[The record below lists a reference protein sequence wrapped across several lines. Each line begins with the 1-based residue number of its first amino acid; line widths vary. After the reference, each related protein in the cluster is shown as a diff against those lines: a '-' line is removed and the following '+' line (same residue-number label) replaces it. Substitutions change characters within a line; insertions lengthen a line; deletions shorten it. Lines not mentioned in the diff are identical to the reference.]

1 MKRNIDYSDLFL
13 AGVYFLINKGKV
25 VYVGESGKIINRI
38 ENHHKDTDNPKVFDD
53 LKVISTKTFYW
64 LDDYWFRLYFERRCI
79 YFFKPKYNKQEYA
92 LKSPISLNNF
102 LMRRH
107 LWNQNP
113 QFVNVVSNYCGTE
126 KFNSSKKHT
135 TFMQKWL
142 NHRSKNGKLTRICNY
157 EGDEYE
163 CKGYDQF
170 FRTLDPTKKIYIDGG
185 SAFHSLV
192 DVTLTKEKI
201 KKMDLHQ
208 KMFKPLTKR
217 MHNST

>member
-1 MKRNIDYSDLFL
+1 MKINIDYSDLFL

-25 VYVGESGKIINRI
+25 VYIGEFEKIINRI
-38 ENHHKDTDNPKVFDD
+38 ENHRDKVFDD
-53 LKVISTKTFYW
+53 MRVISTKTFYW
-64 LDDYWFRLYFERRCI
+64 LDDIWFRLYFERRCI
-79 YFFKPKYNKQEYA
+79 YFFQPEYNDKG
-92 LKSPISLNNF
+92 KSHPVLLNNF

-113 QFVNVVSNYCGTE
+113 QFVDVVSNYCGTE

-142 NHRSKNGKLTRICNY
+142 HHRSKNGKLTRICNY
-157 EGDEYE
+157 EGDVYE

-170 FRTLDPTKKIYIDGG
+170 FRTLDLTKKIYIDGG

-192 DVTLTKEKI
+192 DVTLTKDKI
-201 KKMDLHQ
+201 KKMNLNQ
-208 KMFKPLTKR
+208 KMFRPLTKR
-217 MHNST
+217 MHN

>member
-1 MKRNIDYSDLFL
+1 MKRKIDYSDLFL

-25 VYVGESGKIINRI
+25 VYVGESEKIINRI
-38 ENHHKDTDNPKVFDD
+38 ENHRDKVFDD
-53 LKVISTKTFYW
+53 MRVISTKTFYW
-64 LDDYWFRLYFERRCI
+64 LDDIWFRLYFERRCI
-79 YFFKPKYNKQEYA
+79 YFFQPEYNDKG
-92 LKSPISLNNF
+92 KSHPVLLNNF

-113 QFVNVVSNYCGTE
+113 QFVDVVSNYCGRE

-142 NHRSKNGKLTRICNY
+142 NHRSRNGKLTRICNY

-170 FRTLDPTKKIYIDGG
+170 FRTLDLTKKIYIDGG

-192 DVTLTKEKI
+192 DVTLTRGKLE
-201 KKMDLHQ
+201 KMDLNQ
-208 KMFKPLTKR
+208 KMFRPLTKR
-217 MHNST
+217 MHN

>member
-1 MKRNIDYSDLFL
+1 MINRMKRNIDYSDLFL

-38 ENHHKDTDNPKVFDD
+38 ENHRDKVFDD

-64 LDDYWFRLYFERRCI
+64 LDDYWFRRYYERKCI
-79 YFFKPKYNKQEYA
+79 YFFQPKYNKEGKDY
-92 LKSPISLNNF
+92 PILLNNF

-113 QFVNVVSNYCGTE
+113 QFVDVVSNFCGKEGRQSRDTR
-126 KFNSSKKHT
+126 
-135 TFMQKWL
+135 FMNRWL
-142 NHRSKNGKLTRICNY
+142 NHWSKKGRPSYICNY
-157 EGDEYE
+157 EGDKYP

-170 FRTLDPTKKIYIDGG
+170 FRKLDLKKKIYIDGG

-192 DVTLTKEKI
+192 DVTLTREKLEKI
-201 KKMDLHQ
+201 PKFQRK
-208 KMFKPLTKR
+208 FKSLTKR

>member
-1 MKRNIDYSDLFL
+1 MKRKIDYSDLFL

-25 VYVGESGKIINRI
+25 VYVGESEKIINRI
-38 ENHHKDTDNPKVFDD
+38 ENHRDKVFDD
-53 LKVISTKTFYW
+53 IRVISTKTFYW
-64 LDDYWFRLYFERRCI
+64 LDDIWFRLYFERRCI
-79 YFFKPKYNKQEYA
+79 YFFQPEYNDKG
-92 LKSPISLNNF
+92 KSHPVLLNNF

-113 QFVNVVSNYCGTE
+113 QFVDVVSNYCGTE

-142 NHRSKNGKLTRICNY
+142 HHRSKNGKLTRICNY
-157 EGDEYE
+157 EGDVYE

-170 FRTLDPTKKIYIDGG
+170 FRTLDLTKKIYIDGG

-192 DVTLTKEKI
+192 DVTLTRGKLE
-201 KKMDLHQ
+201 KMDLNQ
-208 KMFKPLTKR
+208 KMFRPLTKR
-217 MHNST
+217 MHN

>member
-1 MKRNIDYSDLFL
+1 MKRKIDYSDLFL

-25 VYVGESGKIINRI
+25 VYVGESEKIINRI

-113 QFVNVVSNYCGTE
+113 NFVDVVSNFCGKKGWLSKDT
-126 KFNSSKKHT
+126 KFKNH
-135 TFMQKWL
+135 FL
-142 NHRSKNGKLTRICNY
+142 NHWSKNGKKYSICNI
-157 EGDEYE
+157 EGEKYP
-163 CKGYDQF
+163 CVGYDQF
-170 FRTLDPTKKIYIDGG
+170 FRKLDLTKKIYID
-185 SAFHSLV
+185 
-192 DVTLTKEKI
+192 
-201 KKMDLHQ
+201 
-208 KMFKPLTKR
+208 
-217 MHNST
+217 

>member
-1 MKRNIDYSDLFL
+1 MKRKIDYSDLFL
-13 AGVYFLINKGKV
+13 AGVYFLIKEGKV
-25 VYVGESGKIINRI
+25 VYVGESGKIINRL
-38 ENHHKDTDNPKVFDD
+38 EQHRAKVFDAMR
-53 LKVISTKTFYW
+53 VISTKTFYW

-79 YFFKPKYNKQEYA
+79 YFFQAKYNKEGKGY
-92 LKSPISLNNF
+92 PILLNNF

-113 QFVNVVSNYCGTE
+113 QFVDVVSNYCGTE

-142 NHRSKNGKLTRICNY
+142 NHRSRNGKLTRICNY

-170 FRTLDPTKKIYIDGG
+170 FRTLDLTKKIYIDGG

-192 DVTLTKEKI
+192 DVTLTREKLEKI
-201 KKMDLHQ
+201 PKFQRK
-208 KMFKPLTKR
+208 FKPLTKR
-217 MHNST
+217 MHN

>member
-1 MKRNIDYSDLFL
+1 MKINIDYSDLFFS
-13 AGVYFLINKGKV
+13 GVYFLINKGKV
-25 VYVGESGKIINRI
+25 VYVGESEKIINRI
-38 ENHHKDTDNPKVFDD
+38 ENHRDKVFDD
-53 LKVISTKTFYW
+53 IRVISTKTFYW
-64 LDDYWFRLYFERRCI
+64 LDDIWFRLYFERRCI
-79 YFFKPKYNKQEYA
+79 YFFQPEYNDKG
-92 LKSPISLNNF
+92 KSYPVLLNNF

-113 QFVNVVSNYCGTE
+113 QFVDVVSNYCGTE

-142 NHRSKNGKLTRICNY
+142 NHRSRNGKLTRICNY

-170 FRTLDPTKKIYIDGG
+170 FRTLDLTKKIYIDGG

-192 DVTLTKEKI
+192 DVTLTRGKLE
-201 KKMDLHQ
+201 KMDLNQ
-208 KMFKPLTKR
+208 KMFRPLTKR
-217 MHNST
+217 MHN

>member
-1 MKRNIDYSDLFL
+1 MKINIDYSDLFFS
-13 AGVYFLINKGKV
+13 GVYFLINKGKV
-25 VYVGESGKIINRI
+25 VYVGESEKIINRI
-38 ENHHKDTDNPKVFDD
+38 ENHRDKVFDD
-53 LKVISTKTFYW
+53 IRVISTKTFYW
-64 LDDYWFRLYFERRCI
+64 LDDIWFRLYFERRCI
-79 YFFKPKYNKQEYA
+79 YFFQPEYNDKG
-92 LKSPISLNNF
+92 KSYPVLLNNF

-113 QFVNVVSNYCGTE
+113 QFVDVVSNYCGTE

-142 NHRSKNGKLTRICNY
+142 NHRSRNGKLTRICNY

-170 FRTLDPTKKIYIDGG
+170 FRTLDLTKKIYIDGG

-192 DVTLTKEKI
+192 DITLTRGKLE
-201 KKMDLHQ
+201 KMDLNQ
-208 KMFKPLTKR
+208 KMFRPLTKR
-217 MHNST
+217 MHN